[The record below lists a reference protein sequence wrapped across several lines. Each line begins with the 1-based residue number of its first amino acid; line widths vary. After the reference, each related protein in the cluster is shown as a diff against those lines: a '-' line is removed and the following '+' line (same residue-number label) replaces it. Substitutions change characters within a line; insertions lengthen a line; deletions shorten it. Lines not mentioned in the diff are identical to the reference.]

1 MRPTKLHLPDGLG
14 QYGVV
19 EKLSSAYY
27 QHENEDA
34 ITSSYEIL
42 QQKRFLII
50 LQKLA

>member
-27 QHENEDA
+27 QHENEDV
-34 ITSSYEIL
+34 ITSSYEMHN
-42 QQKRFLII
+42 KSSFS
-50 LQKLA
+50 